1 MMENTGRDYPDG
13 IFYRRA
19 CEMMGI
25 DPDNN
30 PNYETDGDNVIIPK
44 EQFKRWRHNNMAQL
58 TEHMFRIVSDL

>member
-1 MMENTGRDYPDG
+1 MTENMGYDYPNG

-30 PNYETDGDNVIIPK
+30 PNYETEG
-44 EQFKRWRHNNMAQL
+44 EGS
-58 TEHMFRIVSDL
+58 E

>member
-1 MMENTGRDYPDG
+1 MKMKAKDTGKTRAPGWEYPSG

-30 PNYETDGDNVIIPK
+30 PNYMRKENLKEETND
-44 EQFKRWRHNNMAQL
+44 
-58 TEHMFRIVSDL
+58 